1 MSETSTKVQ
10 MAKRGLITIPK
21 PLRDAYGMQPGD
33 TFTLIDL
40 GGVFILNPQA
50 SQIDAIADKIADQW
64 TDNGETLES
73 KLHALREERAQRER

>member
-1 MSETSTKVQ
+1 

-33 TFTLIDL
+33 TLTLIDL

-50 SQIDAIADKIADQW
+50 SQIDALADKIAAQW
-64 TDNGETLES
+64 TEDGESLGSMLE
-73 KLHALREERAQRER
+73 ALREERAQRER